1 MRNTKSRADYMRR
14 YRASKRL
21 KELTCTRCG
30 TAFQA
35 AHKGRKYCSD
45 ACRAGPPTRGSKQKA
60 ALKEAW
66 ELGRQ
71 QLAELGTPIY
81 VQLDCSSKVTLKA
94 GFPGALG
101 HAFII
106 LSGCRAGELSWMY
119 DLICAAVFPD
129 GICRRW
135 KTLHPAFWLKTSA
148 LRAPIT
154 EKLKEY
160 IAPTAAE
167 IAETA
172 KIVRQG
178 AKLREQE
185 TVLHWSS
192 EKTAKYWEYQKSQNE
207 KLDWII
213 ARQNEAA
220 HGRRIKPK
228 NSLDDLK

>member
-14 YRASKRL
+14 YRASKQI
-21 KELTCTRCG
+21 KELTCQRCG
-30 TAFQA
+30 TAFRA

-45 ACRAGPPTRGSKQKA
+45 ACRDGQHTKI
-60 ALKEAW
+60 ALREAW
-66 ELGRQ
+66 GLGCG

-81 VQLDCSSKVTLKA
+81 VQLDCSGEVTLTA

-101 HAFII
+101 HALII
-106 LSGCRAGELSWMY
+106 LSGYRAGELTWMY
-119 DLICAAVFPD
+119 DLICAAVFPFPD
-129 GICRRW
+129 NICRRW
-135 KTLHPAFWLKTSA
+135 KTLHSALWLKTSA
-148 LRAPIT
+148 LRSPIT

-172 KIVRQG
+172 EIVRQG

-185 TVLHWSS
+185 KVLSWLP
-192 EKTAKYWEYQKSQNE
+192 ERTAKYWESQQSQNE

-220 HGRRIKPK
+220 NGRRIKPK